1 LHQSY
6 CGDIGGLL
14 PPTPDG
20 LLKIARDESFS
31 HYVDHKAS
39 NQKLS
44 MPPEFKNQ
52 TVWGQNVPQGLK
64 EECKEVLRQ
73 SLGEQSEGLEIEAYR
88 LCWYVI
94 HSPA

>member
-1 LHQSY
+1 
-6 CGDIGGLL
+6 
-14 PPTPDG
+14 
-20 LLKIARDESFS
+20 
-31 HYVDHKAS
+31 
-39 NQKLS
+39 